1 MIHPINASSPRAVFR
16 GQNRTYGE
24 KSRGI
29 SNSKIALLS
38 AGGLATAAGGLT
50 TIIAR
55 AHTNSWSHAAVLGAC
70 GAFLSMFFMTP
81 QLLEKSALGSFAKKG
96 ESLTAT
102 ETQKVAGAVK
112 DSIKPARKLIFRQ
125 QN

>member
-55 AHTNSWSHAAVLGAC
+55 AHTNSWSHAAVLGAS
-70 GAFLSMFFMTP
+70 GAFFMTP

-102 ETQKVAGAVK
+102 ETQKVAGAIK